1 MAMRA
6 LAHADDAAAVAPLV
20 ERLARDHDPQHRE
33 VIAALRRLGPLAR
46 PALLHARG
54 RARPD
59 RRAHYDE
66 LLATIAADHDG
77 R

>member
-6 LAHADDAAAVAPLV
+6 LAHAGHAPAAAPLAS
-20 ERLARDHDPQHRE
+20 RLVRDHDPLHRE

-46 PALLHARG
+46 PALIHARN

-59 RRAHYDE
+59 RRVHHDR
-66 LLATIAADHDG
+66 LLAAIAADHP
-77 R
+77 